1 MPGAEA
7 HCRRAALLMTLQR
20 PADAR
25 QALEQVE
32 AVVKRLDRYERRQ
45 QKDMYD
51 WAARTLAELRAG

>member
-1 MPGAEA
+1 
-7 HCRRAALLMTLQR
+7 MTLQR

-32 AVVKRLDRYERRQ
+32 RVVKRLDRYERRQ

-51 WAARTLAELRAG
+51 WAARMLAELRAG